1 MYLSAISADCNPNSV
16 PIAGK
21 LGSFFVCILSDTK
34 FGPIMQSNDQ
44 TGDRGYMKILAIVP
58 AYNESANIQA
68 VLADLQSFGG
78 DVLVVDDGSTDDTA
92 QVARELGAQVISLP
106 FNLGIGGTM
115 QTGFKFARERGYDL
129 AIQFDGDNQHRGDQ
143 IHKIIEQVASGELDL
158 VIGSRSLPGGYQ
170 MGVSRWVG
178 SRIFHY
184 LIRFLSGKAIQDP
197 TSGFRCYGRKT
208 IQLFS
213 RHYADDY
220 PEVESI
226 VTAARNGLRVAEVPV
241 LMRGR
246 LTGNSTITRRKSAYY
261 MMKVTLALV
270 VDSMREESFLS
281 EL

>member
-1 MYLSAISADCNPNSV
+1 
-16 PIAGK
+16 
-21 LGSFFVCILSDTK
+21 
-34 FGPIMQSNDQ
+34 
-44 TGDRGYMKILAIVP
+44 MKILAIVP

-68 VLADLQSFGG
+68 VIADLQSFGG

-143 IHKIIEQVASGELDL
+143 IHKIIERVASGELDL
-158 VIGSRSLPGGYQ
+158 VIGARSLPGGYQ
-170 MGVSRWVG
+170 MGASRWVG

-184 LIRFLSGKAIQDP
+184 LIRFLSGKAIHDP
-197 TSGFRCYGRKT
+197 TSGFRCYGRRT

-226 VTAARNGLRVAEVPV
+226 VTATRNGLRVAEVPV

-270 VDSMREESFLS
+270 VDAMREESFLS